1 VGGFLF
7 GFEPILISTRFVTAA
22 TKIQHA
28 RIAQYAMKKTT
39 IEVDANP
46 KSHMLTSV
54 AYLINPRLFLVVKA

>member
-1 VGGFLF
+1 MGGFLF

-28 RIAQYAMKKTT
+28 RIAQYAMKNTT
-39 IEVDANP
+39 IKVEANP

-54 AYLINPRLFLVVKA
+54 AYFTIPRLFFVVKA